1 MSSFFYRNLKRTY
14 PTIQSA
20 KGVWVSD
27 TDGNT
32 YLDGSSGAIVANLGH
47 GVEEI
52 NDAIGRQ
59 LSQVAFAHTSQFV
72 SQAGLALA
80 EKIVALTPG
89 GFRSGARAYF
99 TCGGS
104 ESVET
109 ALKLARA
116 YCVEIGQSARST
128 VISRRNSYHGSTLG
142 ALSATGHPARRRP
155 YLPILIEQPQISP
168 VYPYRCRCGT
178 PGVCQSAECTD
189 ALAGELESA
198 ILAAG
203 SEKVLAFIAEP
214 VVGAAL
220 GAAAPG
226 PQYWSRIRE
235 ICTKYGVLLIADDV
249 MTGLGRVGG
258 NFGLDL
264 WGVVPDIICLGK
276 GLSAGYMPLGAV
288 LASGR
293 IVDGFER
300 NSGVFEHGFTYS
312 GHPVACAA
320 GVAAVDCLMERGL
333 IASVAERESELFAGL
348 EQLRR
353 FDLVGDV
360 RGRGFLAGIE
370 LVRNRK
376 TKEPLDP
383 SVKVSQL
390 LSKAALQSGL
400 LIYPGSGSIDGQKGD
415 HVIIAPPFTISAEE
429 MQELF
434 RRLAISV
441 ESVMSEL
448 AAQV

>member
-1 MSSFFYRNLKRTY
+1 VSSFFYRNLKRAY
-14 PTIQSA
+14 PVIQSA

-27 TDGNT
+27 TDGNS

-47 GVEEI
+47 GVKPI
-52 NDAIGRQ
+52 NDAICQQ
-59 LSQVAFAHTSQFV
+59 LSRVAFAHTSQFV
-72 SQAGLALA
+72 SQSALDLA
-80 EKIVALTPG
+80 ERIVALTPD

-99 TCGGS
+99 TSGGS

-109 ALKLARA
+109 AIKMARA
-116 YCVEIGQSARST
+116 YCVETGQSARTT
-128 VISRRNSYHGSTLG
+128 VVSRRNSYHGSTVG

-155 YLPILIEQPQISP
+155 YLPILKAQPQVSP
-168 VYPYRCRCGT
+168 VYQYRCRCGNE
-178 PGVCQSAECTD
+178 GVCQSPACTIACAD
-189 ALAGELESA
+189 ELES
-198 ILAAG
+198 IFLAEG
-203 SEKVLAFIAEP
+203 PENVLAFIAEP

-226 PQYWSRIRE
+226 PQYWPRVRE

-249 MTGLGRVGG
+249 MTGLGRVGA

-264 WGVVPDIICLGK
+264 WGVVPDVICLGK
-276 GLSAGYMPLGAV
+276 GLSSGYMPLGAV

-293 IVDGFER
+293 IVEGFEC

-320 GVAAVDCLMERGL
+320 GVAAVDFLAEHNL
-333 IASVAERESELFAGL
+333 IAQVAAREAELFAGL

-360 RGRGFLAGIE
+360 RGRGFLSGIE

-376 TKEPLDP
+376 SKEPFDP
-383 SVKVSQL
+383 DLRVSQL
-390 LSKAALQSGL
+390 LAKAALKTGL
-400 LIYPGSGSIDGQKGD
+400 LIYPGSGSIDGTNGD
-415 HVIIAPPFTISAEE
+415 HVIVAPPFTISAEE
-429 MQELF
+429 LQEILI
-434 RRLAISV
+434 RLSV
-441 ESVMSEL
+441 ALESVVTEL